1 MSNETI
7 VVVEDN
13 DAVREVTA
21 RILLRG
27 GYAVLEAAAP
37 SEAIEIFRTFP
48 YPIHLVLTDMVMP
61 RMSGI
66 ELVHHLREMR
76 PEVALLFMSGYRW
89 DAVVSAPGCARPVPV
104 LAKPF
109 RADGLLRA
117 VREALDPGA
126 DRSLCPG

>member
-1 MSNETI
+1 MANETI

-21 RILLRG
+21 RVLLRG

-61 RMSGI
+61 KMSGI
-66 ELVHHLREMR
+66 ELVNRLRQMR
-76 PEVALLFMSGYRW
+76 PEVALLFMSGYLC
-89 DAVVSAPGCARPVPV
+89 DPVVRTGQARPVSV

-117 VREALDPGA
+117 VREALDPGVG
-126 DRSLCPG
+126 RSHCPG